1 MSDLKNRFPLNL
13 QFFAE
18 GGLEGEGEEGN
29 QESKAYSQEEVLQ
42 LIQSEADKRV
52 TEALKKQQK
61 KYEKELNKQKSL
73 VGLDEE
79 ARGKAEQEQTI
90 AELQEQLG
98 QYQLAT
104 TKAEIAKVLSTRGL
118 DANLVD
124 FVVTST
130 DQDECLE
137 KIGTL
142 DKIFKTMVKKE
153 VDSRLKSNTPK
164 STLGL
169 GGEITKDQFNKM
181 TLAEQSELYTNNKEL
196 YTQLTRL

>member
-1 MSDLKNRFPLNL
+1 MVDLKNRFPLNL

-18 GGLEGEGEEGN
+18 GGLEGEEGN
-29 QESKAYSQEEVLQ
+29 QEPKAYSQEEVLQ

-61 KYEKELNKQKSL
+61 KYEKELTKQKSL

-79 ARGKAEQEQTI
+79 ARSKAEQEQKI

-98 QYQLAT
+98 QYQLAA

-130 DQDECLE
+130 DQEECLE
-137 KIGTL
+137 KIETL
-142 DKIFKTMVKKE
+142 DGIFKTMVKKE
-153 VDSRLKSNTPK
+153 VDVRLRSTTPK
-164 STLGL
+164 STFGL
-169 GGEITKDQFNKM
+169 NGEVTKEQFNKM
-181 TLAEQSELYTNNKEL
+181 SIREQSLLMQSNPNLVNTLLK
-196 YTQLTRL
+196 

>member
-98 QYQLAT
+98 QYQLAA

-137 KIGTL
+137 KIETL

-169 GGEITKDQFNKM
+169 GGEITKAQFNKM
-181 TLAEQSELYTNNKEL
+181 TLAEQSELYTNNKDL

>member
-1 MSDLKNRFPLNL
+1 MPDLINGFPINS
-13 QFFAE
+13 
-18 GGLEGEGEEGN
+18 EGEGDEGN
-29 QESKAYSQEEVLQ
+29 QEPKAYSQEEVLQ

-79 ARGKAEQEQTI
+79 ARGKAEQEQKI
-90 AELQEQLG
+90 AELQEQLT
-98 QYQLAT
+98 QYQLAA

-130 DQDECLE
+130 DQEECLE
-137 KIGTL
+137 KIETL
-142 DKIFKTMVKKE
+142 DKLFKTMVKKE
-153 VDSRLKSNTPK
+153 VDTRLKSDTPK

-169 GGEITKDQFNKM
+169 AGSVTKEQFRKM
-181 TLAEQSELYTNNKEL
+181 SIAEQSEIAKNNIEL
-196 YTQLTRL
+196 YKQLTQR